1 MIVLNGRS
9 FSSQPDPF
17 GRRLGRYVL
26 SRGTQTRPDFVASA
40 VVVCCNC
47 WSMMTDPFNSKTF
60 IFFLALHHPPGDESA
75 YYFLASG
82 GFVQEKKR
90 LLENLEKKSNLRDKN
105 RTLL

>member
-47 WSMMTDPFNSKTF
+47 WSMMTDSFNSKTL
-60 IFFLALHHPPGDESA
+60 IFFFWPCTTPLATSPLITFSPRGVLSR
-75 YYFLASG
+75 
-82 GFVQEKKR
+82 KK
-90 LLENLEKKSNLRDKN
+90 KQDF
-105 RTLL
+105 